1 MNKDMIMNIFIFAGI
16 CFLIYIIF
24 RTVNIKEYMQNR
36 DSSST
41 STQKDA
47 TRPSTTTTSSSS
59 STNGIAGNSPSYAAN
74 IKALVIKMQD
84 VLLISKY
91 RSDYENSIMAIDD
104 LVNSLMLEKALSVN
118 PSNPQKDLMDLVAL
132 NNVKAALNNIMS
144 HVDSS
149 N

>member
-1 MNKDMIMNIFIFAGI
+1 MNKDMVMNIFIFAGI
-16 CFLIYIIF
+16 CFLLYIIF

-36 DSSST
+36 ESAASGKSN
-41 STQKDA
+41 DA
-47 TRPSTTTTSSSS
+47 TRPSTTNSSSS
-59 STNGIAGNSPSYAAN
+59 STNGIAGNSPAYAAN
-74 IKALVIKMQD
+74 IKAQVIKMQD
-84 VLLISKY
+84 ILLISKY

-104 LVNSLMLEKALSVN
+104 LVNSLMLEKALSVD
-118 PSNPQKDLMDLVAL
+118 PSSPQKDLMDLVAL

>member
-1 MNKDMIMNIFIFAGI
+1 MNKDMIMNIFVFAGI
-16 CFLIYIIF
+16 CFLIYMIF

-36 DSSST
+36 GGDSANKP
-41 STQKDA
+41 KDA
-47 TRPSTTTTSSSS
+47 TKPSNTSSAN
-59 STNGIAGNSPSYAAN
+59 STGNGIAGNSSTYAAN

-91 RSDYENSIMAIDD
+91 RSDYENSIMAVDD
-104 LVNSLMLEKALSVN
+104 LVNLLMLEKALSIN
-118 PSNPQKDLMDLVAL
+118 SSAPQKDLMELSAL
-132 NNVKAALNNIMS
+132 NNVKAALNGIMS

>member
-36 DSSST
+36 ESGST

-47 TRPSTTTTSSSS
+47 TRPTTTSTN
-59 STNGIAGNSPSYAAN
+59 STSNGIAGNSPTYAAN
-74 IKALVIKMQD
+74 IKAQVIKMQD
-84 VLLISKY
+84 ILLISKY

-132 NNVKAALNNIMS
+132 NNVKAALNSIMS

>member
-1 MNKDMIMNIFIFAGI
+1 MIMNIFIFASI

-36 DSSST
+36 ESGSGST

-47 TRPSTTTTSSSS
+47 TRPTTTSTN
-59 STNGIAGNSPSYAAN
+59 STSNGIAGNSPSYAAN
-74 IKALVIKMQD
+74 IKAQVIKMQD
-84 VLLISKY
+84 ILLISKY

-132 NNVKAALNNIMS
+132 NNVKSALNSIMS